1 MAACGCTKLPL
12 QSQGSGRAC
21 MSLLAGTYCGTARIR
36 MKLLVGIG
44 KNGIPFLPQ
53 GSWTVVLAL
62 CCSFVLKQSVERAM
76 HARRIFPSLMLL
88 FPALQ
93 DRLYATLANK
103 ELTKKMSPTN
113 AKALNTMRQRLRKHN
128 PAYAEQME
136 KFRANPE
143 SEEEPDR

>member
-1 MAACGCTKLPL
+1 MASACASAEPKHDL
-12 QSQGSGRAC
+12 S
-21 MSLLAGTYCGTARIR
+21 
-36 MKLLVGIG
+36 
-44 KNGIPFLPQ
+44 
-53 GSWTVVLAL
+53 
-62 CCSFVLKQSVERAM
+62 SV
-76 HARRIFPSLMLL
+76 
-88 FPALQ
+88 LQ

-128 PAYAEQME
+128 PGYAEQME